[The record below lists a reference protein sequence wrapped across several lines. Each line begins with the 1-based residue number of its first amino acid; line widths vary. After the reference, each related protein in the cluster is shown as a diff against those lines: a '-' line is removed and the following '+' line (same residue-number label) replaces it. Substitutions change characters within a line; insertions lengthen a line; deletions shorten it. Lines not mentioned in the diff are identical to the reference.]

1 MSWNFVR
8 IHEILMESNF
18 DGPLFVI
25 DSKRKD
31 KTELDKSAF
40 NFKELTQPN
49 SLVSLPKAKRNS

>member
-1 MSWNFVR
+1 
-8 IHEILMESNF
+8 MESNF
-18 DGPLFVI
+18 DGPIFVI

-49 SLVSLPKAKRNS
+49 SLVSLPKAKSNS